1 MHIGICTSFPMNYFG
16 FVESN
21 EAIFSI
27 MTPGFRVV
35 FRKASPLAHTH
46 IPLVSHV
53 SLNVSIFSPSR
64 FNGWEKG
71 EIS

>member
-1 MHIGICTSFPMNYFG
+1 MYIGIGTSFPMNYFG

-35 FRKASPLAHTH
+35 FRKTSPLVHTYT
-46 IPLVSHV
+46 PLVSHI
-53 SLNVSIFSPSR
+53 SLNIYIFKCL
-64 FNGWEKG
+64 NL
-71 EIS
+71 